1 MLGTGTDITGMDIVP
16 KVPNFLVP
24 VRTSYRTYR
33 TSRYRYGLSYRH
45 HRYRYEFR
53 TERTELLCMVRKP
66 IPVPVPMIPAVCPR
80 IVYHIARP
88 NSQLQNARGKIK
100 MFVCVRATIKPLTG
114 TKQKYILILII
125 LTLYGVNPRLS
136 LLKFEHRIDQQ
147 IPIQTKTTT
156 DFNFQGSVRKFK
168 IRIFESL
175 FQATNCPVAKSKK
188 ERPTNPKTSNY
199 S

>member
-100 MFVCVRATIKPLTG
+100 MFVCMCACNNKTIDW
-114 TKQKYILILII
+114 
-125 LTLYGVNPRLS
+125 N
-136 LLKFEHRIDQQ
+136 
-147 IPIQTKTTT
+147 QTKIYI
-156 DFNFQGSVRKFK
+156 NINNINI
-168 IRIFESL
+168 IRS
-175 FQATNCPVAKSKK
+175 
-188 ERPTNPKTSNY
+188 
-199 S
+199 